1 MYNTH
6 MTQMQAPTLSTRD
19 KILQATLE
27 LLSEGGQEALTASS
41 LIQRAG
47 ISKGSLYHH
56 FRSIDDI
63 PLETLDYALRNL
75 MPDLQ
80 PADYPDISAF
90 LTAFG
95 PAHLRICA
103 QEKHFSMFY
112 FFYQKALQDQRYR
125 EAIHTMV
132 ERYNSYLS
140 RCLQHY
146 CVQSVPDSVLLQ
158 LVVPLLATLDAI
170 GSFEAMFKAGKA
182 YYPGWELMVDVVCE
196 RLAPYQTAP

>member
-1 MYNTH
+1 M
-6 MTQMQAPTLSTRD
+6 MQMQAQALSTRD

-80 PADYPDISAF
+80 PADYPDVKAF

-103 QEKHFSMFY
+103 HEKHFSMFY
-112 FFYQKALQDQRYR
+112 FFYQKALQDERYR
-125 EAIHTMV
+125 EAIQTMV
-132 ERYNSYLS
+132 RRYNNYLVD
-140 RCLQHY
+140 CLQHY
-146 CVQSVPDSVLLQ
+146 CARPVPEAILHQ
-158 LVVPLLATLDAI
+158 LVVPLISTLDCI
-170 GSFEAMFKAGKA
+170 GAFEAMFKAGEA
-182 YYPGWELMVDVVCE
+182 YYPGWELMVDVVRE
-196 RLAPYQTAP
+196 RLAPYQAAP